1 MENRSPAGKE
11 ARPLSFRML
20 DAVASRASLAHHLW
34 RRQPD
39 GTDFR
44 LKISYLG
51 LQVMDLGLTLLAI
64 GLGAHELNPFVRA
77 ALGSPV
83 QLLVIKVGLPLWLVW
98 VLPGRFLIPAILL
111 LMFVVGWDV
120 KELAA
125 LAM

>member
-1 MENRSPAGKE
+1 MKS
-11 ARPLSFRML
+11 RPPGPEGGAPVSHGML
-20 DAVASRASLAHHLW
+20 DAAAARASLAHHLW

-39 GTDFR
+39 GLDLR

-51 LQVMDLGLTLLAI
+51 LQVLDFGLTLFAL
-64 GLGAHELNPFVRA
+64 GLGASELNPFLRA
-77 ALGSPV
+77 ALNSPV

-98 VLPGRFLIPAILL
+98 VLPGRFLIPAIVLL
-111 LMFVVGWDV
+111 LFIVGWDV

>member
-1 MENRSPAGKE
+1 
-11 ARPLSFRML
+11 ML
-20 DAVASRASLAHHLW
+20 DAVASRESLAHYLW

-51 LQVMDLGLTLLAI
+51 LEVMDLGLTLLAI

-77 ALGSPV
+77 ALGPPV

-98 VLPGRFLIPAILL
+98 VLPGRFLIPAIMLL
-111 LMFVVGWDV
+111 LFVVGWDV

>member
-1 MENRSPAGKE
+1 MS
-11 ARPLSFRML
+11 SRML
-20 DAVASRASLAHHLW
+20 DAVASRASLAHYLW

-39 GTDFR
+39 GTDLR

-51 LQVMDLGLTLLAI
+51 LQVLDLGLTLWALAF
-64 GLGAHELNPFVRA
+64 GAQELNPLLRA
-77 ALGSPV
+77 ALDSPV

-98 VLPGRFLIPAILL
+98 VLPGRFLIPAIVLL
-111 LMFVVGWDV
+111 LFVVGWDV